1 MSLRCV
7 SFPNSSSGAVS
18 GANVHLSMCE
28 LVAMMV
34 PALFFAAT
42 ILECGPAPLEHGL
55 VCGLAHVGLGP
66 RQCAA
71 TPLLPFAAPV
81 GIEMVSGTPGD
92 GVGGCEVA
100 TVAKDFFSGIFMV
113 FAWSAAMVS
122 VFVGHILMNNGDVL
136 VVSYPCL
143 SCDGKVT
150 ACGSCDCGYL
160 CGDDSCSPFCSFQAL
175 NLLVVFACV
184 YVYSSCVCVFLL
196 GEESSSQDSSIAAL
210 HLLVVVAFSFCFQ
223 PFVLRFQPFVFL
235 ALCLRFSGNERVP
248 VFTFPLLL
256 DPGLF
261 EHVAHVW
268 KGKLAKDES
277 EEYVSLLNSG
287 AKSFQVPSC
296 GIRDGRLLAPGVR
309 EFWKERHL
317 SIIDNDDRDAVVE
330 ISESKFYAAAAPGTC
345 RSQPEKLEAVQSG
358 QVIQFFIKG
367 VRGTRT
373 QVVRGESQDALGL
386 VAGVIGM
393 DMYAMVGGKV
403 VDHSLSLECI
413 GITPNCTVSF
423 FFRLRGGSR
432 DNVPGQ
438 WTCSNCHAERCWPV
452 RIKCYRCGA
461 PRPADPIPVTEKKGK
476 GPKGPLG
483 RAPPKGPSSVPPTTS
498 SKPHVVPPRGG
509 GPPGAGVGDPPPPT
523 PPATAQ
529 PSEEMVKALLLLQ
542 NVMSKED
549 FSKYEK
555 LVLPPP
561 KKEEKKT
568 LREEELWRR
577 CQTEERLKKQVQ
589 MHLEQIK
596 KHEHNLE
603 QQKIML
609 TDVQLQLE
617 SVSLEVKA
625 LRALVAETRE
635 PEGPSL
641 HAPLPA
647 PRDPPP
653 GDDDPTAPGSDLDM
667 EATPLDS
674 DDDDMVDRDAGSWL
688 TVASNRKKR
697 GKAPVVM
704 KLKGSPASVRKGSL
718 RQSFVDKTCIFE
730 DEMSGVEVGK
740 ALLKLSQHGFR
751 DMLSSLPPDAF
762 QQFMNFQPD
771 IPLLHEIKSS
781 SSSSGS
787 AEGNGP
793 EEFCG

>member
-1 MSLRCV
+1 MVLSALLFPSGRFSPSRFSLV
-7 SFPNSSSGAVS
+7 SCWTTPSLSQPNSKVSGSNWKLPDRAAMCDATFDATAAATLDAAFLARLFPLLPVTSWERNEAFASPPVASSGHLDPEARA
-18 GANVHLSMCE
+18 GA
-28 LVAMMV
+28 
-34 PALFFAAT
+34 AAT
-42 ILECGPAPLEHGL
+42 DSEDTVCVPLVDVMLEGIGAMAPLLLVSPASEFVGAMLERIGAMAPVLLVNPASETDLKGYVSIAFLPAPLVFAPTLPHLERFDGWTLRYFQDVVQATAASLLHCKTGFENVDLFKTLVPGL
-55 VCGLAHVGLGP
+55 RASSPVPVSKGMLKVEEDKRSNVYLVSPAGVLQVSSFGTLVL
-66 RQCAA
+66 
-71 TPLLPFAAPV
+71 PLLA
-81 GIEMVSGTPGD
+81 
-92 GVGGCEVA
+92 
-100 TVAKDFFSGIFMV
+100 
-113 FAWSAAMVS
+113 
-122 VFVGHILMNNGDVL
+122 L
-136 VVSYPCL
+136 VQR
-143 SCDGKVT
+143 T
-150 ACGSCDCGYL
+150 
-160 CGDDSCSPFCSFQAL
+160 
-175 NLLVVFACV
+175 
-184 YVYSSCVCVFLL
+184 
-196 GEESSSQDSSIAAL
+196 I
-210 HLLVVVAFSFCFQ
+210 
-223 PFVLRFQPFVFL
+223 
-235 ALCLRFSGNERVP
+235 
-248 VFTFPLLL
+248 
-256 DPGLF
+256 
-261 EHVAHVW
+261 
-268 KGKLAKDES
+268 
-277 EEYVSLLNSG
+277 
-287 AKSFQVPSC
+287 
-296 GIRDGRLLAPGVR
+296 
-309 EFWKERHL
+309 WKERHQFF
-317 SIIDNDDRDAVVE
+317 INCNDDRDAVVE
-330 ISESKFYAAAAPGTC
+330 ISERQFVAAAASGTC
-345 RSQPEKLEAVQSG
+345 WSQPEKLEAVQSG

-367 VRGTRT
+367 VRGART
-373 QVVRGESQDALGL
+373 QVVRGESQDSLGL

-393 DMYAMVGGKV
+393 DVYAMVGGKV

-413 GITPNCTVSF
+413 GIVPDCTVSF

-438 WTCSNCHAERCWPV
+438 WTCSNCQAERCWPV
-452 RIKCYRCGA
+452 RVKCYRCGA
-461 PRPADPIPVTEKKGK
+461 PRSADPIPFTEKKGK
-476 GPKGPLG
+476 GPRGPLG

-498 SKPHVVPPRGG
+498 SKPHVVPPRGS
-509 GPPGAGVGDPPPPT
+509 GPPGAGVGDPPPPS
-523 PPATAQ
+523 PPAAAP

-609 TDVQLQLE
+609 ADVQMQLE

-625 LRALVAETRE
+625 LRALVAETKE

-641 HAPLPA
+641 IAPLPA

-653 GDDDPTAPGSDLDM
+653 GDDDTNVPGFDLDM

-674 DDDDMVDRDAGSWL
+674 DDDDMVDRNAGTWL
-688 TVASNRKKR
+688 TVASDRKKR
-697 GKAPVVM
+697 GKTPVVM

-730 DEMSGVEVGK
+730 DELSGVEVGK
-740 ALLKLSQHGFR
+740 ALLKLSPHGFR
-751 DMLSSLPPDAF
+751 DMLSSLPPHAF
-762 QQFMNFQPD
+762 HQFMNFQPD
-771 IPLLHEIKSS
+771 VPLLHELKSS

>member
-1 MSLRCV
+1 MVGATVFESAGWAAETVFENHAVVNFEDMSVLPYL
-7 SFPNSSSGAVS
+7 FTDDETIDALPLLAFGSSVCRSLLQGRS
-18 GANVHLSMCE
+18 CSIGRMS
-28 LVAMMV
+28 VAPFRV
-34 PALFFAAT
+34 VFSIVQSSVRAA
-42 ILECGPAPLEHGL
+42 AS
-55 VCGLAHVGLGP
+55 
-66 RQCAA
+66 CAA
-71 TPLLPFAAPV
+71 MLVVSCLL
-81 GIEMVSGTPGD
+81 
-92 GVGGCEVA
+92 
-100 TVAKDFFSGIFMV
+100 FSGI
-113 FAWSAAMVS
+113 
-122 VFVGHILMNNGDVL
+122 
-136 VVSYPCL
+136 
-143 SCDGKVT
+143 
-150 ACGSCDCGYL
+150 
-160 CGDDSCSPFCSFQAL
+160 
-175 NLLVVFACV
+175 
-184 YVYSSCVCVFLL
+184 
-196 GEESSSQDSSIAAL
+196 
-210 HLLVVVAFSFCFQ
+210 
-223 PFVLRFQPFVFL
+223 
-235 ALCLRFSGNERVP
+235 ERVP
-248 VFTFPLLL
+248 AFKFPLLL

-277 EEYVSLLNSG
+277 EENVSLLNSG
-287 AKSFQVPSC
+287 AKRFQVPSC
-296 GIRDGRLLAPGVR
+296 GIRDGFLLAPGVR
-309 EFWKERHL
+309 EFWKERHW

-330 ISESKFYAAAAPGTC
+330 ISESKFVAAAAPGTC

-386 VAGVIGM
+386 VAGVMGM

-438 WTCSNCHAERCWPV
+438 WTCSFCFAERCWPV
-452 RIKCYRCGA
+452 RVKCYRCGT
-461 PRPADPIPVTEKKGK
+461 PRQAEPIPFNDKKGK

-498 SKPHVVPPRGG
+498 SRPHVVPPRG

-529 PSEEMVKALLLLQ
+529 SSEDMVKALLLLQ

-561 KKEEKKT
+561 PKKEEKKK

-577 CQTEERLKKQVQ
+577 CQKEESLKKQVQ
-589 MHLEQIK
+589 MHLEQVK
-596 KHEHNLE
+596 KHERNLE
-603 QQKIML
+603 QQKMML
-609 TDVQLQLE
+609 TDVQLQLK

-625 LRALVAETRE
+625 LRALVAETKE
-635 PEGPSL
+635 PEGPSVQ
-641 HAPLPA
+641 APLPA
-647 PRDPPP
+647 PREPPP
-653 GDDDPTAPGSDLDM
+653 DNGEQNVPGSDLYM

-674 DDDDMVDRDAGSWL
+674 DDEGMEDRDAGSWL

-704 KLKGSPASVRKGSL
+704 KLKSTSASGRKGSL

-730 DEMSGVEVGK
+730 NDMSGVEVGK
-740 ALLKLSQHGFR
+740 ALLKLSPNGLR
-751 DMLSSLPPDAF
+751 DMVSTLPPGAID
-762 QQFMNFQPD
+762 QFMSYQPG
-771 IPLLHEIKSS
+771 IKTIHEIQSS
-781 SSSSGS
+781 SSSSSS

-793 EEFCG
+793 VEVCG